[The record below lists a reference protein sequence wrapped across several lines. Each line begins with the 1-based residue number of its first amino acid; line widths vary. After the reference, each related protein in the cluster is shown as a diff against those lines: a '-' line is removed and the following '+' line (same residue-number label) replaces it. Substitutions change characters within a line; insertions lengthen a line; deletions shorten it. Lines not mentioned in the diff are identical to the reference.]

1 MRSSVL
7 LLSAISLFFIFNSC
21 KESKVHTSF
30 SQADSLVIHFK
41 DRAGTQIEKTVETSA
56 QKAISRMADFIDAPA
71 TQMFKCGFNG
81 KMFFFKNDNLVQE
94 VDFQYELEECR
105 HFVFML
111 EGKLM
116 STRMNNEATDFL
128 DALKRGLPVY
138 Y

>member
-1 MRSSVL
+1 MRSFPAFCCL
-7 LLSAISLFFIFNSC
+7 ILFLCIFSSC
-21 KESKVHTSF
+21 KESKVHGSF
-30 SQADSLVIHFK
+30 TQADSLVIHFK
-41 DRAGTQIEKTVETSA
+41 DKAGTKVEKTVQTAEYN
-56 QKAISRMADFIDAPA
+56 AISRMADFIDAPA

-81 KMFFFKNDNLVQE
+81 KMFFFKEDNLIQE
-94 VDFQYELEECR
+94 VDFQYEMEECR

-128 DALKRGLPVY
+128 DALRRDLPVY